1 MTKEEMIEQLE
12 NTILLIKQNG
22 KDWWDERDIPILEAA
37 IKAMKTEPCGDVI
50 SRQAVLDKAKYW
62 IAMQETKTG
71 FIEKRGYFVD
81 ADDIKALPSVQ
92 PEQRWIPVSERL
104 PESDE
109 DVLVTNGIGTYVGW
123 IDPTDNGWRVD
134 SKSKYFM
141 DDILAWMPLPEP
153 FKEESEG

>member
-1 MTKEEMIEQLE
+1 MTREEMLEQLE
-12 NTILLIKQNG
+12 DTILLIRQHG
-22 KDWWDERDIPILEAA
+22 KDWFDERDIPILEAA

-92 PEQRWIPVSERL
+92 PEQKIGHWIPRNSFLLRYKCSECER
-104 PESDE
+104 
-109 DVLVTNGIGTYVGW
+109 
-123 IDPTDNGWRVD
+123 
-134 SKSKYFM
+134 
-141 DDILAWMPLPEP
+141 
-153 FKEESEG
+153 ESEEYNYCPNCGAKMEEGE